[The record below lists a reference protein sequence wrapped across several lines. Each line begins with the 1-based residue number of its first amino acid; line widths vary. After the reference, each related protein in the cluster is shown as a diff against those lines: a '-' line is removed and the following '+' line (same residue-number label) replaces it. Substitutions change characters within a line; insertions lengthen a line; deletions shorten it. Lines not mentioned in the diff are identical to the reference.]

1 MKRQLLLGMLGALVL
16 IVVISVIALTS
27 PGDLIAR
34 SDEEVHAQL
43 QDGEDNNKGPHA
55 QLQDVEGNPVGEVR
69 LSQDAE
75 DQVDVRAIVHDL
87 PPGFHGFHVH
97 EVGKC
102 EPPFTSAG
110 GHLNLE
116 DAFHPEHTGDMPV
129 LLVNN
134 DGIGETSFETDRFAL
149 KDLLDEDGSAII
161 VHALPDNYAN
171 IPERYGEVDQDTLET
186 GDSGERIACG
196 AIQKR

>member
-1 MKRQLLLGMLGALVL
+1 MKRQLLLGTLGALVL
-16 IVVISVIALTS
+16 IAVTSVMTLTS

-34 SDEEVHAQL
+34 GDE
-43 QDGEDNNKGPHA
+43 DPRDSEDNNKGLRA
-55 QLQDVEGNPVGEVR
+55 QLQDVKGNPVGEVR
-69 LSQDAE
+69 LSQDVE

-97 EVGKC
+97 EVGQC

-110 GHLNLE
+110 GHLHLE
-116 DAFHPEHTGDMPV
+116 DTFHSEHSGDMPV

-134 DGIGETSFETDRFAL
+134 DGTGEASFETDRFTL
-149 KDLLDEDGSAII
+149 KDLFDEDGSAII

-171 IPERYGEVDQDTLET
+171 IPERYGEVDQETLAT
-186 GDSGERIACG
+186 GDSGDRIACG

>member
-1 MKRQLLLGMLGALVL
+1 MKHQLLLGTLGALIL
-16 IVVISVIALTS
+16 IVVTSVMTLTS

-34 SDEEVHAQL
+34 SDEEARAQF
-43 QDGEDNNKGPHA
+43 
-55 QLQDVEGNPVGEVR
+55 QDVERNPVGEVG
-69 LSQDAE
+69 LSQDRE
-75 DQVDVRAIVHDL
+75 DQVEVRVKVHDL

-97 EVGKC
+97 EVGQC

-110 GHLNLE
+110 GHLNRE

-134 DGIGETSFETDRFAL
+134 DGTGEASFETDRFTL
-149 KDLLDEDGSAII
+149 KDLFDKSGSAII
-161 VHALPDNYAN
+161 VHALPNNYAN
-171 IPERYGEVDQDTLET
+171 IPERYGEVDQETLET

-196 AIQKR
+196 VIQKY

>member
-1 MKRQLLLGMLGALVL
+1 MKRQLLLGALGALVL
-16 IVVISVIALTS
+16 IIVTSVMTLTS
-27 PGDLIAR
+27 PGNLIAKG
-34 SDEEVHAQL
+34 DEDVRTQL
-43 QDGEDNNKGPHA
+43 H
-55 QLQDVEGNPVGEVR
+55 DVEGNPVGAVR
-69 LSQDAE
+69 LSQNKG

-97 EVGKC
+97 EVGQC

-116 DAFHPEHTGDMPV
+116 DTFHPDHSGDMPV

-134 DGIGETSFETDRFAL
+134 DGTGEASFKTDRFTL
-149 KDLLDEDGSAII
+149 KDLFDEDGSAIM

-171 IPERYGEVDQDTLET
+171 IPERYGEVDQETLAT

>member
-1 MKRQLLLGMLGALVL
+1 MKHQLLLGTLGALVL
-16 IVVISVIALTS
+16 IVATSVTTLTP

-34 SDEEVHAQL
+34 GDEDVLAQL
-43 QDGEDNNKGPHA
+43 QI
-55 QLQDVEGNPVGEVR
+55 VEGNPVGEVG
-69 LSQDAE
+69 LSQDRE
-75 DQVDVRAIVHDL
+75 DQVEVQVKVHDL

-97 EVGKC
+97 EVGQC

-134 DGIGETSFETDRFAL
+134 DGTGEASFVTDRFTL
-149 KDLLDEDGSAII
+149 KDLFDEDGSAII
-161 VHALPDNYAN
+161 VHAVPDNYAN
-171 IPERYGEVDQDTLET
+171 IPERYGKVDQDTLQT
-186 GDSGERIACG
+186 GDSGDRIACG
-196 AIQKR
+196 VIQKR

>member
-1 MKRQLLLGMLGALVL
+1 MKHQLLLGTLGALVL
-16 IVVISVIALTS
+16 IVATSIMTLTP

-34 SDEEVHAQL
+34 GDEDPLAQL
-43 QDGEDNNKGPHA
+43 QDI
-55 QLQDVEGNPVGEVR
+55 EGNPVGEVR
-69 LSQDAE
+69 LSQHTE
-75 DQVDVRAIVHDL
+75 DQVDVQATVHDL

-97 EVGKC
+97 EVGQC

-116 DAFHPEHTGDMPV
+116 DAFHPDHSGDMPV
-129 LLVNN
+129 LLVNS
-134 DGIGETSFETDRFAL
+134 DGTGEVSFETDRFTL
-149 KDLLDEDGSAII
+149 EDLFDEDGSAII

-171 IPERYGEVDQDTLET
+171 IPERYGEVDQQTLET

-196 AIQKR
+196 VIQKH

>member
-1 MKRQLLLGMLGALVL
+1 MKRQLLSGMLGALVL
-16 IVVISVIALTS
+16 MMVTSVMTLTS

-34 SDEEVHAQL
+34 GDEEVR
-43 QDGEDNNKGPHA
+43 A
-55 QLQDVEGNPVGEVR
+55 QLQDVEGNPVGEVG
-69 LSQDAE
+69 LSQDGE
-75 DQVDVRAIVHDL
+75 EQVDVQAEVHDL

-97 EVGKC
+97 EVGQC

-110 GHLNLE
+110 SHLNLE

-134 DGIGETSFETDRFAL
+134 DGTAEASFEADRFTL
-149 KDLLDEDGSAII
+149 KDLFDEDGSAII

-171 IPERYGEVDQDTLET
+171 IPERYGEVDQVTLET

-196 AIQKR
+196 VIQKH

>member
-1 MKRQLLLGMLGALVL
+1 MKHQLLLGTLGALVL
-16 IVVISVIALTS
+16 IVATSVTTLTP

-34 SDEEVHAQL
+34 GDEDVLAQL
-43 QDGEDNNKGPHA
+43 QI
-55 QLQDVEGNPVGEVR
+55 VEGNPVGEVG
-69 LSQDAE
+69 LSQDRE
-75 DQVDVRAIVHDL
+75 DQVEVQVKVHDL

-97 EVGKC
+97 EVGQC

-134 DGIGETSFETDRFAL
+134 DGTGEASFVTDRFTL
-149 KDLLDEDGSAII
+149 KDLFDEDGSAII
-161 VHALPDNYAN
+161 VHAVPDNYAN
-171 IPERYGEVDQDTLET
+171 IPERYGEVDQDTLQT
-186 GDSGERIACG
+186 GDSGDRIACG
-196 AIQKR
+196 VIQKG

>member
-1 MKRQLLLGMLGALVL
+1 MKHQLLLGTLGALVL
-16 IVVISVIALTS
+16 IVATSIMTLTP

-34 SDEEVHAQL
+34 GDEDPLAQL
-43 QDGEDNNKGPHA
+43 QDI
-55 QLQDVEGNPVGEVR
+55 EGNPVGEVR
-69 LSQDAE
+69 LSQHTE
-75 DQVDVRAIVHDL
+75 DQVDVQATVHDL

-97 EVGKC
+97 EVGQC

-116 DAFHPEHTGDMPV
+116 DAFHPDHSGDMPV

-134 DGIGETSFETDRFAL
+134 DGTGEASFQTDRFML
-149 KDLLDEDGSAII
+149 KDLFDEDGSAII

-171 IPERYGEVDQDTLET
+171 IPERYGEVDQQTLET

-196 AIQKR
+196 VIQKH

>member
-1 MKRQLLLGMLGALVL
+1 MKRQLLLGMLGVLVL
-16 IVVISVIALTS
+16 IVVISVMTLTS
-27 PGDLIAR
+27 PGDLIVR
-34 SDEEVHAQL
+34 GDEEVHAQL
-43 QDGEDNNKGPHA
+43 QGGEDNNKGSHI

-69 LSQDAE
+69 LSQDVE

-97 EVGKC
+97 EVGQC

-134 DGIGETSFETDRFAL
+134 DGTGETSFETDRFAL

-196 AIQKR
+196 AIVR